1 MTLEDAKQEIIKRYK
16 YLYENSFLMLSTFV
30 KNDKDNRLTINVTDE
45 FNSLLEEFLLTD
57 KKMENTTLY
66 KWTEDKKKDKEYL
79 EKIKKIAILLDE
91 HNKGKS
97 YFKTSLDIWKILD
110 VAGNYIENQSGDLN
124 NKERKLKVLDEYY
137 RIARYKND
145 GRILTSGRNLNLH
158 DCNSLLIPRK
168 KVPIRDKK
176 DVGIK
181 ENPFILAISN
191 APRYEDNNSIFTEKE
206 KQKVY
211 LEYNDELPCDLEIP
225 CSYLEENLSDSE
237 TIERPSNTFP
247 CGENFTIK
255 EEEIF
260 VNPSSRHNR
269 YYEVCPNCG
278 FIVNI
283 PSEIIPEKVKEKIE
297 KRCLEDDNL
306 LRKMILYS
314 ELLSLDYNSS
324 TNQKR
329 LIKKNK

>member
-1 MTLEDAKQEIIKRYK
+1 MTLEDAKQEIIKRYN

-30 KNDKDNRLTINVTDE
+30 KSDIDNRLTINVTDE
-45 FNSLLEEFLLTD
+45 FNSLLEEFLLID

-66 KWTEDKKKDKEYL
+66 KLTEDKKNDKEYL
-79 EKIKKIAILLDE
+79 EKIKKVAMLLDE
-91 HNKGKS
+91 HNKG
-97 YFKTSLDIWKILD
+97 IWKILD
-110 VAGNYIENQSGDLN
+110 VAGNYIENQSSDLN

-181 ENPFILAISN
+181 ENPFILAVSN

-247 CGENFTIK
+247 CGENFTVK

-278 FIVNI
+278 FIVNV
-283 PSEIIPEKVKEKIE
+283 PSEMLSEKIR
-297 KRCLEDDNL
+297 KRIEHRYIGDDKL
-306 LRKMILYS
+306 FRKMMLYS
-314 ELLSLDYNSS
+314 ELLGLDYNSYKD
-324 TNQKR
+324 QKKM
-329 LIKKNK
+329 IKKK